1 MLTSSQKVFDVLEF
15 LCANGPHKALE
26 VSKALSLQK
35 SSVHRFLNSLI
46 EFGYVR
52 KDDQTGLFSVTLKV
66 VQLGAMVSS
75 KIDMVETG
83 RSYMR
88 ELVATF
94 DQATVSF
101 ATFMDKQVLVLRR
114 EYPRNCVTRID
125 LSQQLPAYCTGLGK
139 ALLSTKSE
147 EEIDEYIATVPRT
160 AYTLHTLTDGARL
173 KQDLLAAKE
182 KGYAED
188 ISEISDSLHCVAV
201 PILTPHGGL
210 WAISLSG
217 HCSVIREYGVENIVK
232 HLKKPFALALG
243 GGQRRVKEA
252 VSRGVYKIV
261 GCIAV
266 PAAIHVQPVADEVVP
281 FVAFVRGGAALRGHK
296 AVGAAAEQPQDVVGE
311 RNELARPHAAAVQVG
326 LIVLQKG
333 KLPVAAAVV
342 FCTKASVAALC
353 QRL

>member
-114 EYPRNCVTRID
+114 EYPPQLRHAHRSEPAAPRLLHGARQGSPLDEKRRGNRRIHRHRPAD
-125 LSQQLPAYCTGLGK
+125 GLHPAYPDGRGAPQARPARRQGKGIRRGHLRNQRLAPLRRRAHPHPARRALGHQPFGALFRHPRVRCGKHREASEKGRLGYDLRLFRRARRLTRRFARAPGK
-139 ALLSTKSE
+139 APFRKRP
-147 EEIDEYIATVPRT
+147 PRCRE
-160 AYTLHTLTDGARL
+160 A
-173 KQDLLAAKE
+173 
-182 KGYAED
+182 
-188 ISEISDSLHCVAV
+188 S
-201 PILTPHGGL
+201 GL
-210 WAISLSG
+210 PQ
-217 HCSVIREYGVENIVK
+217 C
-232 HLKKPFALALG
+232 PC
-243 GGQRRVKEA
+243 RR
-252 VSRGVYKIV
+252 
-261 GCIAV
+261 
-266 PAAIHVQPVADEVVP
+266 P
-281 FVAFVRGGAALRGHK
+281 LRGWDE
-296 AVGAAAEQPQDVVGE
+296 AA
-311 RNELARPHAAAVQVG
+311 R
-326 LIVLQKG
+326 
-333 KLPVAAAVV
+333 
-342 FCTKASVAALC
+342 
-353 QRL
+353 

>member
-66 VQLGAMVSS
+66 VQLGARVSS

-232 HLKKPFALALG
+232 HLKK
-243 GGQRRVKEA
+243 A
-252 VSRGVYKIV
+252 VWDMTSGYS
-261 GCIAV
+261 
-266 PAAIHVQPVADEVVP
+266 AAPVA
-281 FVAFVRGGAALRGHK
+281 
-296 AVGAAAEQPQDVVGE
+296 
-311 RNELARPHAAAVQVG
+311 
-326 LIVLQKG
+326 
-333 KLPVAAAVV
+333 
-342 FCTKASVAALC
+342 
-353 QRL
+353 

>member
-160 AYTLHTLTDGARL
+160 AYTL
-173 KQDLLAAKE
+173 
-182 KGYAED
+182 
-188 ISEISDSLHCVAV
+188 LHCVAV

-232 HLKKPFALALG
+232 HLKK
-243 GGQRRVKEA
+243 A
-252 VSRGVYKIV
+252 VWDMTSGYS
-261 GCIAV
+261 
-266 PAAIHVQPVADEVVP
+266 AAPVA
-281 FVAFVRGGAALRGHK
+281 
-296 AVGAAAEQPQDVVGE
+296 
-311 RNELARPHAAAVQVG
+311 
-326 LIVLQKG
+326 
-333 KLPVAAAVV
+333 
-342 FCTKASVAALC
+342 
-353 QRL
+353 

>member
-114 EYPRNCVTRID
+114 EYPRNCVTRI
-125 LSQQLPAYCTGLGK
+125 
-139 ALLSTKSE
+139 
-147 EEIDEYIATVPRT
+147 

-232 HLKKPFALALG
+232 HLKK
-243 GGQRRVKEA
+243 A
-252 VSRGVYKIV
+252 VWDMTSGYS
-261 GCIAV
+261 
-266 PAAIHVQPVADEVVP
+266 AAPVA
-281 FVAFVRGGAALRGHK
+281 
-296 AVGAAAEQPQDVVGE
+296 
-311 RNELARPHAAAVQVG
+311 
-326 LIVLQKG
+326 
-333 KLPVAAAVV
+333 
-342 FCTKASVAALC
+342 
-353 QRL
+353 

>member
-201 PILTPHGGL
+201 PIL
-210 WAISLSG
+210 A
-217 HCSVIREYGVENIVK
+217 RR
-232 HLKKPFALALG
+232 ALG
-243 GGQRRVKEA
+243 HQPFGALFRHPRVRCGKHREASEKGRLGYDLRLFRRARRLTRRFARAPGKAPFRKRPPRCREA
-252 VSRGVYKIV
+252 SGLPQCPCRR
-261 GCIAV
+261 
-266 PAAIHVQPVADEVVP
+266 P
-281 FVAFVRGGAALRGHK
+281 LRGWDE
-296 AVGAAAEQPQDVVGE
+296 AA
-311 RNELARPHAAAVQVG
+311 R
-326 LIVLQKG
+326 
-333 KLPVAAAVV
+333 
-342 FCTKASVAALC
+342 
-353 QRL
+353 

>member
-1 MLTSSQKVFDVLEF
+1 MSSQQRSTLRVQLDFFILTDIDFCKVVFIELIVFQHITTVQNLLVFQFRLRTEYIPCSVEGLVLSSNGLCLSLVFGSQLVDVLVQI
-15 LCANGPHKALE
+15 G
-26 VSKALSLQK
+26 
-35 SSVHRFLNSLI
+35 NSLI

-232 HLKKPFALALG
+232 HLKK
-243 GGQRRVKEA
+243 A
-252 VSRGVYKIV
+252 VWDMTSGYS
-261 GCIAV
+261 
-266 PAAIHVQPVADEVVP
+266 AAPVA
-281 FVAFVRGGAALRGHK
+281 
-296 AVGAAAEQPQDVVGE
+296 
-311 RNELARPHAAAVQVG
+311 
-326 LIVLQKG
+326 
-333 KLPVAAAVV
+333 
-342 FCTKASVAALC
+342 
-353 QRL
+353 

>member
-15 LCANGPHKALE
+15 LCANAPHKALE

-114 EYPRNCVTRID
+114 EYPRN
-125 LSQQLPAYCTGLGK
+125 CTGLGK

-232 HLKKPFALALG
+232 HLKK
-243 GGQRRVKEA
+243 A
-252 VSRGVYKIV
+252 VWDMTSGYS
-261 GCIAV
+261 
-266 PAAIHVQPVADEVVP
+266 AAPVA
-281 FVAFVRGGAALRGHK
+281 
-296 AVGAAAEQPQDVVGE
+296 
-311 RNELARPHAAAVQVG
+311 
-326 LIVLQKG
+326 
-333 KLPVAAAVV
+333 
-342 FCTKASVAALC
+342 
-353 QRL
+353 

>member
-1 MLTSSQKVFDVLEF
+1 M
-15 LCANGPHKALE
+15 
-26 VSKALSLQK
+26 
-35 SSVHRFLNSLI
+35 HRFLNSLI

-160 AYTLHTLTDGARL
+160 AYTLHTLTDGAPQARPARRQGKGIRRGHLRNQRL
-173 KQDLLAAKE
+173 APLRRRAHPHPARRALGHQPFGALFRHPRVRCGKHREASE
-182 KGYAED
+182 KGRLGYDLRLFRRA
-188 ISEISDSLHCVAV
+188 VA
-201 PILTPHGGL
+201 
-210 WAISLSG
+210 
-217 HCSVIREYGVENIVK
+217 
-232 HLKKPFALALG
+232 
-243 GGQRRVKEA
+243 
-252 VSRGVYKIV
+252 
-261 GCIAV
+261 
-266 PAAIHVQPVADEVVP
+266 
-281 FVAFVRGGAALRGHK
+281 
-296 AVGAAAEQPQDVVGE
+296 
-311 RNELARPHAAAVQVG
+311 
-326 LIVLQKG
+326 
-333 KLPVAAAVV
+333 
-342 FCTKASVAALC
+342 
-353 QRL
+353 

>member
-101 ATFMDKQVLVLRR
+101 ATFMD
-114 EYPRNCVTRID
+114 
-125 LSQQLPAYCTGLGK
+125 
-139 ALLSTKSE
+139 
-147 EEIDEYIATVPRT
+147 IAR
-160 AYTLHTLTDGARL
+160 GSARL
-173 KQDLLAAKE
+173 SSRRKAKR
-182 KGYAED
+182 K
-188 ISEISDSLHCVAV
+188 STNTS
-201 PILTPHGGL
+201 PP
-210 WAISLSG
+210 
-217 HCSVIREYGVENIVK
+217 
-232 HLKKPFALALG
+232 
-243 GGQRRVKEA
+243 
-252 VSRGVYKIV
+252 SRGRPTP
-261 GCIAV
+261 CI
-266 PAAIHVQPVADEVVP
+266 P
-281 FVAFVRGGAALRGHK
+281 
-296 AVGAAAEQPQDVVGE
+296 
-311 RNELARPHAAAVQVG
+311 
-326 LIVLQKG
+326 
-333 KLPVAAAVV
+333 
-342 FCTKASVAALC
+342 
-353 QRL
+353 

>member
-1 MLTSSQKVFDVLEF
+1 MQTIDYRRGLPAMAACF
-15 LCANGPHKALE
+15 LIWGFQPLYWYMCTNVCGE
-26 VSKALSLQK
+26 IDTF
-35 SSVHRFLNSLI
+35 FLMACRI
-46 EFGYVR
+46 IWAA
-52 KDDQTGLFSVTLKV
+52 VTCLCILKV
-66 VQLGAMVSS
+66 QGKLPQLWAV
-75 KIDMVETG
+75 
-83 RSYMR
+83 
-88 ELVATF
+88 
-94 DQATVSF
+94 
-101 ATFMDKQVLVLRR
+101 FMDKQVLVLRR

-232 HLKKPFALALG
+232 HLKK
-243 GGQRRVKEA
+243 A
-252 VSRGVYKIV
+252 VWDMTSGYS
-261 GCIAV
+261 
-266 PAAIHVQPVADEVVP
+266 AAPVA
-281 FVAFVRGGAALRGHK
+281 
-296 AVGAAAEQPQDVVGE
+296 
-311 RNELARPHAAAVQVG
+311 
-326 LIVLQKG
+326 
-333 KLPVAAAVV
+333 
-342 FCTKASVAALC
+342 
-353 QRL
+353 

>member
-101 ATFMDKQVLVLRR
+101 ATFMDKQVLVL
-114 EYPRNCVTRID
+114 
-125 LSQQLPAYCTGLGK
+125 
-139 ALLSTKSE
+139 
-147 EEIDEYIATVPRT
+147 
-160 AYTLHTLTDGARL
+160 HTLTDGARL

-232 HLKKPFALALG
+232 HLKK
-243 GGQRRVKEA
+243 A
-252 VSRGVYKIV
+252 VWDMTSGYS
-261 GCIAV
+261 
-266 PAAIHVQPVADEVVP
+266 AAPVA
-281 FVAFVRGGAALRGHK
+281 
-296 AVGAAAEQPQDVVGE
+296 
-311 RNELARPHAAAVQVG
+311 
-326 LIVLQKG
+326 
-333 KLPVAAAVV
+333 
-342 FCTKASVAALC
+342 
-353 QRL
+353 

>member
-83 RSYMR
+83 RSYM
-88 ELVATF
+88 
-94 DQATVSF
+94 
-101 ATFMDKQVLVLRR
+101 
-114 EYPRNCVTRID
+114 
-125 LSQQLPAYCTGLGK
+125 
-139 ALLSTKSE
+139 
-147 EEIDEYIATVPRT
+147 
-160 AYTLHTLTDGARL
+160 LHTLTDGARL

-232 HLKKPFALALG
+232 HLKK
-243 GGQRRVKEA
+243 A
-252 VSRGVYKIV
+252 VWDMTSGYS
-261 GCIAV
+261 
-266 PAAIHVQPVADEVVP
+266 AAPVA
-281 FVAFVRGGAALRGHK
+281 
-296 AVGAAAEQPQDVVGE
+296 
-311 RNELARPHAAAVQVG
+311 
-326 LIVLQKG
+326 
-333 KLPVAAAVV
+333 
-342 FCTKASVAALC
+342 
-353 QRL
+353 

>member
-201 PILTPHGGL
+201 PILTPHGGRACPGPSAPHGAL
-210 WAISLSG
+210 FRHPRSTVGKHREASEKGRLGYDLRLFRRARRLTRRLPRAPGKAPFRKRPPRCREASG
-217 HCSVIREYGVENIVK
+217 LRKC
-232 HLKKPFALALG
+232 LAGGPSGDGCGKVNRPDAPLG
-243 GGQRRVKEA
+243 G
-252 VSRGVYKIV
+252 
-261 GCIAV
+261 
-266 PAAIHVQPVADEVVP
+266 P
-281 FVAFVRGGAALRGHK
+281 LRGRHEGRPREGK
-296 AVGAAAEQPQDVVGE
+296 GEGSHQAAGQGRGCFTGDTP
-311 RNELARPHAAAVQVG
+311 
-326 LIVLQKG
+326 
-333 KLPVAAAVV
+333 
-342 FCTKASVAALC
+342 
-353 QRL
+353 

>member
-1 MLTSSQKVFDVLEF
+1 MNVHICVATEPSAQPPFYVRGVL
-15 LCANGPHKALE
+15 
-26 VSKALSLQK
+26 V
-35 SSVHRFLNSLI
+35 SLI
-46 EFGYVR
+46 QRKTARHTHVHLYGIEASDAPCAQVVYAAHLRFVRGYVR
-52 KDDQTGLFSVTLKV
+52 NLVLNASGQALLEQLARSLTHKPVSRTDDEQTHDEG
-66 VQLGAMVSS
+66 GY
-75 KIDMVETG
+75 
-83 RSYMR
+83 R
-88 ELVATF
+88 VA
-94 DQATVSF
+94 
-101 ATFMDKQVLVLRR
+101 MDKQVLVLRR

-232 HLKKPFALALG
+232 HLKK
-243 GGQRRVKEA
+243 A
-252 VSRGVYKIV
+252 VWDMTSGYS
-261 GCIAV
+261 
-266 PAAIHVQPVADEVVP
+266 AAPVA
-281 FVAFVRGGAALRGHK
+281 
-296 AVGAAAEQPQDVVGE
+296 
-311 RNELARPHAAAVQVG
+311 
-326 LIVLQKG
+326 
-333 KLPVAAAVV
+333 
-342 FCTKASVAALC
+342 
-353 QRL
+353 

>member
-147 EEIDEYIATVPRT
+147 EEIDEYIATVPLTARASSKTCSPPRKRDTPRTSPKSATRSTASPCPSSPRT
-160 AYTLHTLTDGARL
+160 AGSGPSAFR
-173 KQDLLAAKE
+173 
-182 KGYAED
+182 G
-188 ISEISDSLHCVAV
+188 IV
-201 PILTPHGGL
+201 P
-210 WAISLSG
+210 SS
-217 HCSVIREYGVENIVK
+217 
-232 HLKKPFALALG
+232 
-243 GGQRRVKEA
+243 
-252 VSRGVYKIV
+252 
-261 GCIAV
+261 
-266 PAAIHVQPVADEVVP
+266 
-281 FVAFVRGGAALRGHK
+281 
-296 AVGAAAEQPQDVVGE
+296 
-311 RNELARPHAAAVQVG
+311 
-326 LIVLQKG
+326 
-333 KLPVAAAVV
+333 
-342 FCTKASVAALC
+342 ASTVWKTS
-353 QRL
+353 

>member
-114 EYPRNCVTRID
+114 EYPRNCVTR
-125 LSQQLPAYCTGLGK
+125 SSPP
-139 ALLSTKSE
+139 
-147 EEIDEYIATVPRT
+147 IAR
-160 AYTLHTLTDGARL
+160 GSARL
-173 KQDLLAAKE
+173 SSRRKAKR
-182 KGYAED
+182 K
-188 ISEISDSLHCVAV
+188 STNTS
-201 PILTPHGGL
+201 PP
-210 WAISLSG
+210 
-217 HCSVIREYGVENIVK
+217 
-232 HLKKPFALALG
+232 
-243 GGQRRVKEA
+243 
-252 VSRGVYKIV
+252 SRGRPTP
-261 GCIAV
+261 CI
-266 PAAIHVQPVADEVVP
+266 P
-281 FVAFVRGGAALRGHK
+281 
-296 AVGAAAEQPQDVVGE
+296 
-311 RNELARPHAAAVQVG
+311 
-326 LIVLQKG
+326 
-333 KLPVAAAVV
+333 
-342 FCTKASVAALC
+342 
-353 QRL
+353 

>member
-46 EFGYVR
+46 ELGYVR
-52 KDDQTGLFSVTLKV
+52 KDDQTGLLSVTRKV

-201 PILTPHGGL
+201 PILTQPFGALFRHPRVRCGK
-210 WAISLSG
+210 
-217 HCSVIREYGVENIVK
+217 HREASEKGRLGYD
-232 HLKKPFALALG
+232 LRLFRRARRLTRRFARAPG
-243 GGQRRVKEA
+243 KAPVQEA
-252 VSRGVYKIV
+252 
-261 GCIAV
+261 
-266 PAAIHVQPVADEVVP
+266 PAALP
-281 FVAFVRGGAALRGHK
+281 RGIRAPAM
-296 AVGAAAEQPQDVVGE
+296 P
-311 RNELARPHAAAVQVG
+311 
-326 LIVLQKG
+326 
-333 KLPVAAAVV
+333 LPEAPPGMG
-342 FCTKASVAALC
+342 
-353 QRL
+353 

>member
-147 EEIDEYIATVPRT
+147 EEIDEYIATVPRPRKRDTPRTSPKSATRST
-160 AYTLHTLTDGARL
+160 ASPCPSSPRTAGSGPSAFR
-173 KQDLLAAKE
+173 
-182 KGYAED
+182 G
-188 ISEISDSLHCVAV
+188 IV
-201 PILTPHGGL
+201 P
-210 WAISLSG
+210 SS
-217 HCSVIREYGVENIVK
+217 
-232 HLKKPFALALG
+232 
-243 GGQRRVKEA
+243 
-252 VSRGVYKIV
+252 
-261 GCIAV
+261 
-266 PAAIHVQPVADEVVP
+266 
-281 FVAFVRGGAALRGHK
+281 
-296 AVGAAAEQPQDVVGE
+296 
-311 RNELARPHAAAVQVG
+311 
-326 LIVLQKG
+326 
-333 KLPVAAAVV
+333 
-342 FCTKASVAALC
+342 ASTVWKTS
-353 QRL
+353 

>member
-75 KIDMVETG
+75 K
-83 RSYMR
+83 
-88 ELVATF
+88 
-94 DQATVSF
+94 
-101 ATFMDKQVLVLRR
+101 VLVLRR

-232 HLKKPFALALG
+232 HLKK
-243 GGQRRVKEA
+243 A
-252 VSRGVYKIV
+252 VWDMTSGYS
-261 GCIAV
+261 
-266 PAAIHVQPVADEVVP
+266 AAPVA
-281 FVAFVRGGAALRGHK
+281 
-296 AVGAAAEQPQDVVGE
+296 
-311 RNELARPHAAAVQVG
+311 
-326 LIVLQKG
+326 
-333 KLPVAAAVV
+333 
-342 FCTKASVAALC
+342 
-353 QRL
+353 

>member
-160 AYTLHTLTDGARL
+160 AYTLQPLPDGARP
-173 KQDLLAAKE
+173 KQDRPPPRKRDTPRTSPKSATRSTASPCPSSPRTA
-182 KGYAED
+182 GSGPSAFRG
-188 ISEISDSLHCVAV
+188 IV
-201 PILTPHGGL
+201 P
-210 WAISLSG
+210 SS
-217 HCSVIREYGVENIVK
+217 
-232 HLKKPFALALG
+232 
-243 GGQRRVKEA
+243 
-252 VSRGVYKIV
+252 
-261 GCIAV
+261 
-266 PAAIHVQPVADEVVP
+266 
-281 FVAFVRGGAALRGHK
+281 
-296 AVGAAAEQPQDVVGE
+296 
-311 RNELARPHAAAVQVG
+311 
-326 LIVLQKG
+326 
-333 KLPVAAAVV
+333 
-342 FCTKASVAALC
+342 ASTVWKTS
-353 QRL
+353 

>member
-217 HCSVIREYGVENIVK
+217 HCSVIREYGEASEK
-232 HLKKPFALALG
+232 GRLGYDLRLFRRARRLTRRFARAPG
-243 GGQRRVKEA
+243 KAPVQEA
-252 VSRGVYKIV
+252 
-261 GCIAV
+261 
-266 PAAIHVQPVADEVVP
+266 PAALP
-281 FVAFVRGGAALRGHK
+281 RGIRAPAM
-296 AVGAAAEQPQDVVGE
+296 P
-311 RNELARPHAAAVQVG
+311 
-326 LIVLQKG
+326 
-333 KLPVAAAVV
+333 LPEAPPGMG
-342 FCTKASVAALC
+342 
-353 QRL
+353 

>member
-1 MLTSSQKVFDVLEF
+1 M
-15 LCANGPHKALE
+15 
-26 VSKALSLQK
+26 SKALSLQK

-160 AYTLHTLTDGARL
+160 AYTLHTLTDGERL

-232 HLKKPFALALG
+232 HLKK
-243 GGQRRVKEA
+243 A
-252 VSRGVYKIV
+252 VWDMTSGYS
-261 GCIAV
+261 
-266 PAAIHVQPVADEVVP
+266 AAPVACRRRSWD
-281 FVAFVRGGAALRGHK
+281 GSGWQIGA
-296 AVGAAAEQPQDVVGE
+296 
-311 RNELARPHAAAVQVG
+311 
-326 LIVLQKG
+326 
-333 KLPVAAAVV
+333 
-342 FCTKASVAALC
+342 
-353 QRL
+353 